1 MKILHTADW
10 HLGQTLNGW
19 SREAEHAVW
28 LAHLRDLL
36 VQEQIDAMIV
46 AGDIY
51 DGINPS
57 GDTQRLLYQS
67 LRDIRSACPA
77 LRIVMTSGN
86 HDPVARLEAPAAI
99 LEELDVHVVAT
110 VRRKDGAVDGAAHMI
125 PLFDRDNRIRAYA
138 CAIPFLRSAD
148 LPGLS
153 FDAEGY
159 GSPIVEAARRFH
171 SQLAEQAKDI
181 AGDLPMIAIGHLHC
195 HGATESDGVERRI
208 LIGGEHAIPEDVF
221 PDVFSYV
228 ALGHLHRPQNLAGGR
243 IRYSGSPFPLSAS
256 EAGYDHG
263 VTILELGGEGWDVR
277 HCPLP
282 RPAEMFKF
290 PETGAMTIEKFTA
303 VITGFTVP
311 EALPQALYPLV
322 YVELEAT
329 GPAAPLM
336 EQAQKLLANA
346 PVRTAG
352 IRIRRKTETTQAPAP
367 ILALTETDPET
378 LFRTSFEM
386 ANGTPPE
393 DAHISAFREA
403 FAGDDQ

>member
-19 SREAEHAVW
+19 SREAEHALW
-28 LAHLRDLL
+28 FEHLRDVL
-36 VQEQIDAMIV
+36 VEEKVDAMIV

-67 LRDIRSACPA
+67 LRSIKSACPA

-99 LEELDVHVVAT
+99 LEELDVHVIAT
-110 VRRKDGAVDGAAHMI
+110 VRRKNGKVDGAAHMI
-125 PLFDRDNRIRAYA
+125 PLLDSTGQVRAYA

-153 FDAEGY
+153 FDETHD

-171 SQLAEQAKDI
+171 ADLAAQAVKI
-181 AGDLPMIAIGHLHC
+181 ASGLPIIAVGHLHC

-221 PDVFSYV
+221 PQAFDYV
-228 ALGHLHRPQNLAGGR
+228 ALGHLHRPQNLDHGR

-256 EAGYDHG
+256 EAGYEHG
-263 VTILELGGEGWDVR
+263 VTILEVMPEGLDIR
-277 HCPLP
+277 HRPLP
-282 RPAEMFKF
+282 RPAEMLRF
-290 PETGAMTIEKFTA
+290 PAVGAMEIEKFTA
-303 VITGFTVP
+303 VIKDFTVP
-311 EALPQALYPLV
+311 EDLPSSLYPLV
-322 YVELEAT
+322 YVEIEAT

-336 EQAQKLLANA
+336 EQAQKLLASA

-352 IRIRRKTETTQAPAP
+352 IRILRAVETVDAPAP
-367 ILALTETDPET
+367 MLTLSETDPEA
-378 LFRTSFEM
+378 LFRSSFETV
-386 ANGTPPE
+386 NGTSPSIE
-393 DAHISAFREA
+393 HIAAFREA
-403 FAGDDQ
+403 MTGEDP